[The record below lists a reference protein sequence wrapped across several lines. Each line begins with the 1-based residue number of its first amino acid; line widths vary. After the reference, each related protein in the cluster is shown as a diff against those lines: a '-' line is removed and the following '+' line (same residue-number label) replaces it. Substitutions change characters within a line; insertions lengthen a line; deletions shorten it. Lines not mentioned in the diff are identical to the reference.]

1 MVLHIVISSK
11 TSFFLYSSARTFEDE
26 PFSWFS
32 WYFLYVCG
40 WISHCLILSF
50 SYLFPLLD
58 WRKYSLFLTLVNQEK
73 CSFTEKN
80 IFLTAGK
87 TENFKNK
94 VPLLAS
100 ACVFLAHKEKEP
112 KVHIPLISYFVSYA
126 KWTMG
131 LKLFWSHI

>member
-26 PFSWFS
+26 HFSWFS
-32 WYFLYVCG
+32 WYFLDLCG

-50 SYLFPLLD
+50 FSVSTVRLKKTPFILNLCEPERY
-58 WRKYSLFLTLVNQEK
+58 
-73 CSFTEKN
+73 SFTEEN
-80 IFLTAGK
+80 IFLTRK